1 MCIFAI
7 EITPDAIMKPTDS
20 NFQKLTGEWNKHI
33 RKRKGLKK
41 LYNKKRRAFL
51 KKMFNKFEI

>member
-1 MCIFAI
+1 
-7 EITPDAIMKPTDS
+7 MKQTDV
-20 NFQKLTGEWNKHI
+20 NYKKLTSEWNKHI
-33 RKRKGLKK
+33 RKWNGLKK